1 MTETQADVET
11 GRVAR
16 RRRDG
21 EDVPRLV
28 DRELAD
34 RLVARAWEAGVDLV
48 GQDGLLRQMTKAVL
62 ERSLAEE
69 LTDHLGYEPGD
80 PAGAGSGNN
89 RDGSTP
95 KVLATEVGPLEL
107 AVPRDRNATSTRRP
121 SGRGSVAW
129 TASTSW

>member
-1 MTETQADVET
+1 MTEVQVDPET

-21 EDVPRLV
+21 EDVPQLV
-28 DRELAD
+28 DRELAE
-34 RLVARAWEAGVDLV
+34 RLVAQAREAGVDLV

-89 RDGSTP
+89 RNGSTP
-95 KVLATEVGPLEL
+95 KRLSTEVGPIDLEVL
-107 AVPRDRNATSTRRP
+107 LYRNASFDTQTVR
-121 SGRGSVAW
+121 
-129 TASTSW
+129 